1 MGSSWDSISMKVRC
15 GNKTCRKYIEK
26 SGASRS
32 GLSYYCDSDCLSESQ
47 KKKSKT
53 SPAKNRSSI
62 KQAHYAVECSSII
75 RTKDEGRCRLCGKST
90 GLAVHHIYYRS
101 DQTNKPWENE
111 YWNQITLC
119 NRPCHLEI
127 VHGDKKKWTPILLG
141 LTWVREV
148 EQKNISLEQLERMIN
163 GF

>member
-1 MGSSWDSISMKVRC
+1 MKVRC

-32 GLSYYCDSDCLSESQ
+32 GLSYYCDSDCLFESQ
-47 KKKSKT
+47 KKKFKT

-62 KQAHYAVECSSII
+62 KQAHYAAECSSII
-75 RTKDEGRCRLCGKST
+75 KTKDEGRCRLCGKST

-119 NRPCHLEI
+119 NDDHLNVI
-127 VHGDKKKWTPILLG
+127 HADKARWTPVCLAY
-141 LTWVREV
+141 TWFREV